1 MQTTKVP
8 PVFHSV
14 QCATYHQNDLP
25 CIGSDLLLLLL
36 MFFFVLYCG
45 DTLDKSMST
54 PFSAITTWC
63 FVWGIRS
70 WFCIRMLDHPQ
81 EKAETVL
88 WKYSLKKMSWKFISI
103 AQLISIFHLFF
114 YLKCLFPKN
123 TSSAALN
130 KRKHNCN
137 KKIIIYDR
145 CVLFLIRNVEVIGF
159 RNTLNLRTFVFTVFD
174 QIID

>member
-1 MQTTKVP
+1 MQTTEVP
-8 PVFHSV
+8 PVFHSG
-14 QCATYHQNDLP
+14 QYATYDQNDLL

-45 DTLDKSMST
+45 DTLDKSMSI

-103 AQLISIFHLFF
+103 CTAHKYFSFIFLFEMFVSKEHLQCCF
-114 YLKCLFPKN
+114 K
-123 TSSAALN
+123 
-130 KRKHNCN
+130 
-137 KKIIIYDR
+137 
-145 CVLFLIRNVEVIGF
+145 
-159 RNTLNLRTFVFTVFD
+159 
-174 QIID
+174 

>member
-1 MQTTKVP
+1 MQTTEVP
-8 PVFHSV
+8 PVFHSG
-14 QCATYHQNDLP
+14 QYATYDQNDLL

-103 AQLISIFHLFF
+103 CTAHKYFSFIFLFEMFVSKEHLQCCF
-114 YLKCLFPKN
+114 K
-123 TSSAALN
+123 
-130 KRKHNCN
+130 
-137 KKIIIYDR
+137 
-145 CVLFLIRNVEVIGF
+145 
-159 RNTLNLRTFVFTVFD
+159 
-174 QIID
+174 